1 MYSIEQLRVMK
12 KEEALFEERI
22 KELELEN
29 KQSYEKNLEELN
41 TVLFSVKALVEEMDP
56 ENRFTFYIGR
66 NNPIS
71 FTFDKRDD
79 GSRSFYV
86 SMFSSSYITSEQN
99 HDYSSYNLMPDYALV
114 KLMTAIPDYSEITEE
129 AITVIGTILEGNL
142 KSKKEKA
149 ANLIAIANT
158 FEQRGRMQEI
168 KQSEEAFQ

>member
-1 MYSIEQLRVMK
+1 
-12 KEEALFEERI
+12 
-22 KELELEN
+22 
-29 KQSYEKNLEELN
+29 
-41 TVLFSVKALVEEMDP
+41 
-56 ENRFTFYIGR
+56 
-66 NNPIS
+66 
-71 FTFDKRDD
+71 
-79 GSRSFYV
+79 
-86 SMFSSSYITSEQN
+86 
-99 HDYSSYNLMPDYALV
+99 MPDYALV